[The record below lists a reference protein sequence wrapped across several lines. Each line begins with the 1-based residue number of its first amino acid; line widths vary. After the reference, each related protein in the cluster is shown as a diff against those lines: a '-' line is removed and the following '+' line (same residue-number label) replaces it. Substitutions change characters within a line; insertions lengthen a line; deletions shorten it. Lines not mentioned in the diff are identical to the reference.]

1 MSSPGAPD
9 VPQKASSGESLNLL
23 EKVQKGHFGIHDTS
37 IIILA
42 INGGF
47 STTLPQLQ
55 KEAKSNITPSVA
67 SRQLQL
73 AAQAP
78 YASFRNLRCM
88 QRKLFKVVTRAGK
101 MRGAWE
107 EELRVGLS

>member
-23 EKVQKGHFGIHDTS
+23 EKVQKGQKRIHVTS

-47 STTLPQLQ
+47 VPLCTVLPEMYAT
-55 KEAKSNITPSVA
+55 EALHGSDA
-67 SRQLQL
+67 SRKD
-73 AAQAP
+73 AP
-78 YASFRNLRCM
+78 
-88 QRKLFKVVTRAGK
+88 
-101 MRGAWE
+101 
-107 EELRVGLS
+107 RVGRRVESWFELSCVE

>member
-23 EKVQKGHFGIHDTS
+23 EKVQKGHFGMHDTS

-47 STTLPQLQ
+47 ETLEPVL
-55 KEAKSNITPSVA
+55 
-67 SRQLQL
+67 
-73 AAQAP
+73 
-78 YASFRNLRCM
+78 
-88 QRKLFKVVTRAGK
+88 
-101 MRGAWE
+101 
-107 EELRVGLS
+107 

>member
-23 EKVQKGHFGIHDTS
+23 EKVQKGHKRIHGTS

-47 STTLPQLQ
+47 KPLEPVL
-55 KEAKSNITPSVA
+55 
-67 SRQLQL
+67 
-73 AAQAP
+73 
-78 YASFRNLRCM
+78 
-88 QRKLFKVVTRAGK
+88 
-101 MRGAWE
+101 
-107 EELRVGLS
+107 

>member
-42 INGGF
+42 INGVF
-47 STTLPQLQ
+47 VPTLPQLP
-55 KEAKSNITPSVA
+55 KEAKRSYYTFGGFATTSA
-67 SRQLQL
+67 
-73 AAQAP
+73 
-78 YASFRNLRCM
+78 
-88 QRKLFKVVTRAGK
+88 
-101 MRGAWE
+101 RGASALC
-107 EELRVGLS
+107 ELP